1 MPAICFEGVQRR
13 DQLLCSV
20 YFLRFEAAIAIITTI
35 MTTTTPPI
43 TEVLIIISFDKT
55 C

>member
-1 MPAICFEGVQRR
+1 MNEK
-13 DQLLCSV
+13 L
-20 YFLRFEAAIAIITTI
+20 YTNNHFLRFEAAIAIITTI

-43 TEVLIIISFDKT
+43 TELLIIISFDKT